1 MKITGAKR
9 KIARN
14 AIVVMIIGTGCGII
28 QNTTDNPTN
37 KPLYIRK
44 SLKLNKRS
52 LKLESSNGISSSI
65 GLLNLTSKIIA
76 K

>member
-1 MKITGAKR
+1 MKITGPKR

-14 AIVVMIIGTGCGII
+14 AIVVMIIRNGCGII

-44 SLKLNKRS
+44 SLKLN
-52 LKLESSNGISSSI
+52 
-65 GLLNLTSKIIA
+65 
-76 K
+76 